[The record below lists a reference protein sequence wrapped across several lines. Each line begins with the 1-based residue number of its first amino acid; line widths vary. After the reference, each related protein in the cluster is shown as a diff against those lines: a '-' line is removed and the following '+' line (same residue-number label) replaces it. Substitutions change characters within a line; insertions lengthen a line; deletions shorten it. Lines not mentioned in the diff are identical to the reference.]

1 MTVDYRTRLTDM
13 HYDNRNGRLKNLPF
27 FLDKTVYMMYTIG
40 VYREYTERR
49 DSMKDGKLAE
59 KESRFAEIIW
69 ENEPMPIQQLIALS
83 GREFGW
89 DRTTTYTVLRR
100 LTNKGLFLNDN
111 QTVRAV
117 ISREEYYAK
126 QGEQFIEDAFDGSL
140 PAFIAAFTS
149 RKNLTEKEIAEIRQM
164 IDELKGE

>member
-1 MTVDYRTRLTDM
+1 
-13 HYDNRNGRLKNLPF
+13 
-27 FLDKTVYMMYTIG
+27 
-40 VYREYTERR
+40 
-49 DSMKDGKLAE
+49 MKDGKLAE

-69 ENEPMPIQQLIALS
+69 ENEPMPIQQLITLS

-100 LTNKGLFLNDN
+100 LTKKGLFLNDN

-149 RKNLTEKEIAEIRQM
+149 RRNLTGKEIAEIRQM